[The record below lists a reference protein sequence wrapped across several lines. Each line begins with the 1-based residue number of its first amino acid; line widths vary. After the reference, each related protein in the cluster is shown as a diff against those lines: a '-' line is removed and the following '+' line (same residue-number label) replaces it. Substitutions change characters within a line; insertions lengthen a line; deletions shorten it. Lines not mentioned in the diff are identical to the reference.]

1 MIGSQLPR
9 YSQPRPTIGPAEITK
24 QLRWLAHIPV
34 INLASDAV
42 APHDPS
48 MLELLG
54 IDPRDTT
61 NQYIK
66 AIRDFIKDGA
76 KIESSYKTL
85 LAITG
90 SKWLLTRYAPT
101 VAERFLGWHDAAAYS
116 EHTVPLKKAET
127 L

>member
-24 QLRWLAHIPV
+24 HQHTLEHIPV

-54 IDPRDTT
+54 IDPRDTIP
-61 NQYIK
+61 QYIK
-66 AIRDFIKDGA
+66 AIRDFVKDGA
-76 KIESSYKTL
+76 KSESSYKTL
-85 LAITG
+85 LAMTG
-90 SKWLLTRYAPT
+90 SKWLLTKYVIPQEDLHPFQRHSRDWAIG
-101 VAERFLGWHDAAAYS
+101 L
-116 EHTVPLKKAET
+116 PLKDAVT

>member
-9 YSQPRPTIGPAEITK
+9 YSQPRPYVGPTEINNYPHHPYK
-24 QLRWLAHIPV
+24 HLPV
-34 INLASDAV
+34 VNLASDAV

-54 IDPRDTT
+54 IDPRDLT

-76 KIESSYKTL
+76 NSESSYKTL
-85 LAITG
+85 LAATG

-101 VAERFLGWHDAAAYS
+101 VAPSFLKPAR
-116 EHTVPLKKAET
+116 PL
-127 L
+127 

>member
-9 YSQPRPTIGPAEITK
+9 YSQPRPIVGQAESTK
-24 QLRWLAHIPV
+24 RQRTLEHLPV
-34 INLASDAV
+34 VNLASDAV

-54 IDPRDTT
+54 IDPRDLT

-76 KIESSYKTL
+76 NSESSYKTL
-85 LAITG
+85 LAATG

-101 VAERFLGWHDAAAYS
+101 VAPSFLKPAR
-116 EHTVPLKKAET
+116 PL
-127 L
+127 